1 MSGSDNKSFLKLSD
15 AQIMAL
21 TIYGEARGESVE
33 GQIAVG
39 SVILE
44 RVDHRNW
51 DGKTIREVCL
61 KKWQFSC
68 FNENDPN
75 YGKLLHIAE
84 QWDEEIA
91 TNAAL
96 NSCWGIALGLVS
108 YNIPRT
114 PEIAA
119 SHCCQYATKAGL
131 GGVTWD
137 DKMKI
142 VAEIGNHFF
151 LV

>member
-1 MSGSDNKSFLKLSD
+1 MNESFLKLSGS
-15 AQIMAL
+15 QILAI

-44 RVDHRNW
+44 RVDHRDW
-51 DGKTIREVCL
+51 DGKTIPEVCL
-61 KKWQFSC
+61 KKYQFSC

-108 YNIPRT
+108 GNIDRT
-114 PEIAA
+114 PEIAE
-119 SHCCQYATKAGL
+119 SHATQYLTVDCNAD
-131 GGVTWD
+131 WEN
-137 DKMKI
+137 KMKK
-142 VAEIGNHFF
+142 VVTIGRHDFYA
-151 LV
+151 